1 MPRILRPCLR
11 TLPRA
16 LRSPTV
22 GLAETTAL
30 CAVHWVSDGH
40 FGFSLLCFVRCFIFL
55 LFLPTEEAD
64 VGCFPQKQ
72 LMLVLLVLYTCLY
85 TFDQSILILCFMGI
99 AGHLVWLYVIISG
112 LDFCYVAL
120 LSVRAWDSQRSKN
133 CHHHCRHQLPD
144 STGTSP

>member
-1 MPRILRPCLR
+1 MPRILHPCLQ

-40 FGFSLLCFVRCFIFL
+40 FGFSLLYFVRCSISFF
-55 LFLPTEEAD
+55 FF
-64 VGCFPQKQ
+64 FPQKQ
-72 LMLVLLVLYTCLY
+72 QMLVLLMLYTCLY

-99 AGHLVWLYVIISG
+99 AGHLVWLYMIISG

-120 LSVRAWDSQRSKN
+120 LSVCVWDSQRLKN
-133 CHHHCRHQLPD
+133 CHHHCHHQLTD